1 MPVQAALI
9 AAVALVLSAIAG
21 WRVAGAWMK
30 FRGRRVV
37 VCPET
42 HKPAGV
48 VVDAAHAAVTAFS
61 KSPQLRLSA
70 CSRWPERA
78 DCGQACLAQVEAS
91 PEDCLVRNILI
102 EWYRGKACA
111 ACGRPFGEIEF
122 AGAKPAL
129 LRADGVSVEWSR
141 VPAEELQE
149 TLAASS
155 PVCFACHTANRL
167 VHEHPEL
174 ALDRGRPPAV

>member
-1 MPVQAALI
+1 MPVQTALI
-9 AAVALVLSAIAG
+9 AAVALVLAAIAG
-21 WRVAGAWMK
+21 WRVAGAWVK

-37 VCPET
+37 TCPET

-48 VVDAAHAAVTAFS
+48 VVDAAHAAATAFS

-78 DCGQACLAQVEAS
+78 DCGQGCLAQVEAS

-111 ACGRPFGEIEF
+111 SCGRPFGEIEF